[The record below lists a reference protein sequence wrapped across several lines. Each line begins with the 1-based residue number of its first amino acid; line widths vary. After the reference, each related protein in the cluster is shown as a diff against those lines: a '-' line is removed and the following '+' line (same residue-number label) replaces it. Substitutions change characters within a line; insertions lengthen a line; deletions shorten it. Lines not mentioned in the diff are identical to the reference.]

1 MTATVVLGVL
11 IALALANGLRVIYR
25 AFFKSEAACCDSGG
39 SSCNSCPAHKSE
51 MQRAME
57 NSYRARVEKIEKFSI
72 RRTIDVD
79 GMTCEHCVANVV
91 RALEKVDGVQVA
103 AASLEKQTALAGL
116 SKDIPDEILRDA
128 INKAGYRAGVI
139 TV

>member
-1 MTATVVLGVL
+1 MATVVLGIL
-11 IALALANGLRVIYR
+11 IALALGNGLRVIYK

-39 SSCNSCPAHKSE
+39 GSCEGCPANKSE

-57 NSYRARVEKIEKFSI
+57 NSYRARVEKIAKFSI
-72 RRTIDVD
+72 HRTIDVD
-79 GMTCEHCVANVV
+79 GMTCENCVANVV

-103 AASLEKQTALAGL
+103 AASLEKQAALAGL
-116 SKDIPDEILRDA
+116 SKDVPDEILRDA
-128 INKAGYRAGVI
+128 INKAGYRAGMI